1 MRRPTPQRYA
11 VPCGLQT
18 QYGLTLVAQ
27 SGKEDRPVNNGS
39 KGAAEMTVGLDLGD
53 KYSCLCLLD
62 DESGESSIRERQ
74 WSEVPRS

>member
-1 MRRPTPQRYA
+1 
-11 VPCGLQT
+11 
-18 QYGLTLVAQ
+18 
-27 SGKEDRPVNNGS
+27 
-39 KGAAEMTVGLDLGD
+39 MTVGLDLGD